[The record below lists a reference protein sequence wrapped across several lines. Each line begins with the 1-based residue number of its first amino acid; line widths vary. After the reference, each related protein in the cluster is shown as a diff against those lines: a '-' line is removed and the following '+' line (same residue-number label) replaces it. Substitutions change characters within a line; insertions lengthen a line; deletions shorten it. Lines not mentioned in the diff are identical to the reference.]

1 MPDDQSLQ
9 QARRE
14 LEATVPHADDAVRDD
29 LREVAGELAAIEQDD
44 QQADHAV
51 VDGYLNQLRQAKQ
64 ETDADVEDDIDD
76 VIEALSAYRDGLEGA

>member
-1 MPDDQSLQ
+1 MPDDTHLH

-14 LEATVPHADDAVRDD
+14 LEEAVNRADDAVRDD

-64 ETDADVEDDIDD
+64 ETETDVEDDIDD
-76 VIEALSAYRDGLEGA
+76 VIEALSVYRDGLDGA